1 MPDWKNLV
9 RERLTRVG
17 LPLELREA
25 IATELAAHLED
36 EYQDGLAC
44 GLSETE
50 ASNRIL
56 SQVPWNDLA
65 RGIRRAA
72 LKEVWMNT
80 RTKTLWLPA
89 MLNLITAAML
99 LLILEKLGAHP
110 RMVQVG
116 HMPVAFPVLWFFT
129 LPLSAA
135 AASLM
140 ARRAQAPSAVRLV
153 TGLAPSLLSLAVF
166 LVMALVFEI
175 DRWEFPSGFPL
186 EFDYFALSAVGW
198 IFLPALP
205 LLLGTVPFLRVRNPR
220 EAEG

>member
-9 RERLTRVG
+9 RERLARAA
-17 LPLELREA
+17 LPLELEEA
-25 IATELAAHLED
+25 IVTELAAHLED
-36 EYQDGLAC
+36 DYQDGLAC
-44 GLSETE
+44 GLSEPE

-56 SQVPWNDLA
+56 SHVPWNTLA

-72 LKEVWMNT
+72 LKEEGMST
-80 RTKTLWLPA
+80 RTKNLWLPA
-89 MLNLITAAML
+89 MLNLTTAAML
-99 LLILEKLGAHP
+99 LMILERLGAHP
-110 RMVQVG
+110 RMVQVS

-140 ARRAQAPSAVRLV
+140 ARRAQAPSAVRLIA
-153 TGLAPSLLSLAVF
+153 GLAPSLLSLAVF
-166 LVMALVFEI
+166 VVMALVFEI

-205 LLLGTVPFLRVRNPR
+205 LLLGTLPFLRERNPR